1 MAFIS
6 LPALLSRLELQ
17 PEPEDDC
24 HDRCRWSHDPAWSEH
39 QLHQQPSASPRR
51 QRTFLICGQS
61 NALGYGRRSELDA
74 SEKKRIAAVADRIT
88 VARPPV
94 VYEETMPSALREGSA
109 PSARLKAPSARL
121 RTPER
126 RLRSLEAGCDLENAP
141 QGAPKMR
148 SLHVFRRRPAAQA

>member
-6 LPALLSRLELQ
+6 LPALLCSLDASGSLQ
-17 PEPEDDC
+17 PEPEDETC

-74 SEKKRIAAVADRIT
+74 SVKKRIAAVADRIT

-94 VYEETMPSALREGSA
+94 VYEETSIVYHPPCVRAA
-109 PSARLKAPSARL
+109 P
-121 RTPER
+121 
-126 RLRSLEAGCDLENAP
+126 
-141 QGAPKMR
+141 
-148 SLHVFRRRPAAQA
+148 HRPA